1 MSSRTCSSSASLI
14 SVSAPRATIRNHA
27 KLALGAACLILVS
40 VTAGG
45 CVLGN
50 DNDRPVLAVDPLWD
64 VAPGKL
70 FSGDDCRGAGVR
82 FMTWEI
88 QDDNGKTLE
97 MSRRI
102 EDCKPLDFIGLVP
115 GVYHV
120 LLAGYDRNEEKLWE
134 TTCPPFELGRFDV
147 LYPCEVDQVSGGES
161 DGGVPADAATPA
173 DAGEPDAS

>member
-1 MSSRTCSSSASLI
+1 MSSRTC
-14 SVSAPRATIRNHA
+14 RGATSNVEV
-27 KLALGAACLILVS
+27 ALGAACLFLVS

-64 VAPGKL
+64 VAPGRI
-70 FSGDDCRGAGVR
+70 FSGDTCDGADVR

-88 QDDNGKTLE
+88 QDDDGHTLKK
-97 MSRRI
+97 SRKL

-115 GVYHV
+115 GTYR
-120 LLAGYDRNEEKLWE
+120 LKLAGFDRTQQMLWE

-147 LYPCEVDQVSGGES
+147 LYPCEVDLLSGEEAES
-161 DGGVPADAATPA
+161 DAGVPADG
-173 DAGEPDAS
+173 GEPDAG

>member
-1 MSSRTCSSSASLI
+1 MSSRTCRSTLWNVEA
-14 SVSAPRATIRNHA
+14 
-27 KLALGAACLILVS
+27 ALGAACLILVS

-70 FSGDDCRGAGVR
+70 FSGDTCRDAGVR

-88 QDDNGKTLE
+88 QDADGHTLKAT
-97 MSRRI
+97 RKL
-102 EDCKPLDFIGLVP
+102 EDCQPLDFIGLVP
-115 GVYHV
+115 GTYR
-120 LLAGYDRNEEKLWE
+120 LKLEGYDRNETKLWE

-147 LYPCEVDQVSGGES
+147 LYPCEVDQLSGEE
-161 DGGVPADAATPA
+161 VETDAGTPA
-173 DAGEPDAS
+173 DAGEPDAG